1 MGDVVSLCAY
11 RRARCAGGVRPLAL
25 RIDTS
30 LRGIVALA
38 HRGRW
43 HQLELEQAREV
54 ADRLL
59 LALQLSALTVDVHGV
74 TITRCAGGVF
84 VRLPGAS
91 EVFVQRREALNLAE
105 ELARACS

>member
-11 RRARCAGGVRPLAL
+11 RRARAL
-25 RIDTS
+25 RVDTS
-30 LRGIVALA
+30 LRGVVALA
-38 HRGRW
+38 HRGCW

-74 TITRCAGGVF
+74 TIVRCAGGVF
-84 VRLPGAS
+84 VRLPGAP
-91 EVFVQRREALNLAE
+91 EIFVQRREVLNLAE